1 LGRAAS
7 TRSFAGD
14 FAASAS
20 WAAPQVGNGV
30 SGSRVC
36 QIHLRSASGLQGRF
50 GMDLNLVGF
59 AIEINPMVSH

>member
-20 WAAPQVGNGV
+20 WAAPQLGTGV

-50 GMDLNLVGF
+50 GIKGF